1 MYVDIVIKNEQ
12 VPSLL
17 KTKWLSCF
25 QAGREDRP
33 KYAHGPQKMNPHAST
48 TNKEKARG
56 KAYTM
61 VKHKVMNRKKKRSF
75 RDKQVCQL
83 SLMLSNLAKIKA

>member
-1 MYVDIVIKNEQ
+1 MLESWNYKC
-12 VPSLL
+12 LL
-17 KTKWLSCF
+17 

-33 KYAHGPQKMNPHAST
+33 KYTHGPQKMNPHAST

-61 VKHKVMNRKKKRSF
+61 VKHKIMNRKKKRSF
-75 RDKQVCQL
+75 RDKQVL
-83 SLMLSNLAKIKA
+83 LFRAFLLAIG